1 MEIKQISQEC
11 IDIFW
16 TPQVKGWIQKVV
28 EQTGGRHTLQT
39 TYRLLKEGVMTMFLV
54 LHGKKISGVI
64 VTQVM
69 QYPAKKTLAFL
80 FIGGEKIIGQLKKVE
95 DYFKKYAKSKN
106 LDTVECC
113 GRKGWLRVSKQ
124 QKQTMKITGYA
135 YEFLA

>member
-39 TYRLLKEGVMTMFLV
+39 TYRLLKEGVMTMFLII
-54 LHGKKISGVI
+54 HGKKISGVV

-80 FIGGEKIIGQLKKVE
+80 FIGGEKIVKHLKKVE
-95 DYFKKYAKSKN
+95 NFFIEYARKKQ
-106 LDTVECC
+106 LDTIECF
-113 GRKGWLRVSKQ
+113 GRKGWIKVLKQ
-124 QKQTMKITGYA
+124 QKQKMKLTGYA
-135 YEFLA
+135 YEIFA